1 MKFLTRLSGTK
12 RLFVMCL
19 LLVPLQVMSSEEGAK
34 AADHGGKAAAVEE
47 QSGKAADHGGK
58 AAAVEE
64 QSGKAADHGG
74 KPAASKE
81 LAGNEAPAE
90 S

>member
-19 LLVPLQVMSSEEGAK
+19 LLVPLQVMSSDEGAK
-34 AADHGGKAAAVEE
+34 AADHVGKEAAV
-47 QSGKAADHGGK
+47 K
-58 AAAVEE
+58 E

-81 LAGNEAPAE
+81 HAGNEVPAE

>member
-1 MKFLTRLSGTK
+1 
-12 RLFVMCL
+12 
-19 LLVPLQVMSSEEGAK
+19 MSSDEGAK
-34 AADHGGKAAAVEE
+34 AAPADHGGKPADHGGKPAAVAAAVKKPSGKAAAVKA
-47 QSGKAADHGGK
+47 QSGKP
-58 AAAVEE
+58 
-64 QSGKAADHGG
+64 ADHGG

>member
-1 MKFLTRLSGTK
+1 
-12 RLFVMCL
+12 MCL
-19 LLVPLQVMSSEEGAK
+19 LLLPLQVMSSDEGAK
-34 AADHGGKAAAVEE
+34 AAP
-47 QSGKAADHGGK
+47 ADHGGK
-58 AAAVEE
+58 PAE
-64 QSGKAADHGG
+64 HGG

>member
-1 MKFLTRLSGTK
+1 
-12 RLFVMCL
+12 MCL
-19 LLVPLQVMSSEEGAK
+19 LLVPLQVMSSDEGAK
-34 AADHGGKAAAVEE
+34 AADHVGKEAAV
-47 QSGKAADHGGK
+47 K
-58 AAAVEE
+58 E

-81 LAGNEAPAE
+81 HAGNEVPAE

>member
-19 LLVPLQVMSSEEGAK
+19 LLVPLQVMSSDEGAK
-34 AADHGGKAAAVEE
+34 AAEHGGTEAAVKE
-47 QSGKAADHGGK
+47 QSG
-58 AAAVEE
+58 
-64 QSGKAADHGG
+64 QAADHGG

-81 LAGNEAPAE
+81 HAGNEVPAE